1 MKSIFI
7 LHEGSEKKT
16 ADNEMIQLL
25 MEDLGLDLN
34 LVDFRGMG
42 SKSNFFKAEKYGVL
56 IQAAQ
61 ANQIEKILCVIDADD
76 ANNDAKYGGAE
87 NTRKEIALMLEQLGL
102 QDISQVFVA
111 CDPDTQIGYLESL
124 ILSTIPETEKACIK
138 NFMQCSNFHTQ
149 KIDKIILYNIYKHA
163 YPNAPYY
170 NFSHPN
176 FEPLKTALRQLFT

>member
-87 NTRKEIALMLEQLGL
+87 NTRKEMALMLEQLGL
-102 QDISQVFVA
+102 LEISQVFVT
-111 CDPDTQIGYLESL
+111 CDPATESGYLESL
-124 ILSTIPETEKACIK
+124 ILSTIPEAEKNCIER
-138 NFMQCSNFHTQ
+138 FLDCSQFHS
-149 KIDKIILYNIYKHA
+149 KESHKAILNQIYKIA
-163 YPNAPYY
+163 YPKAPY

-176 FEPLKTALRQLFT
+176 FEPLKAVLTQLFT